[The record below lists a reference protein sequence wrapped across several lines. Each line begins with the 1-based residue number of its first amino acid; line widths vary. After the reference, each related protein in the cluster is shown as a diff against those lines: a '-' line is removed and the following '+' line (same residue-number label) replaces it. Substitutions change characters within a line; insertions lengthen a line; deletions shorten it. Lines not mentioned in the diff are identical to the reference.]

1 MMYTLYDRMETYH
14 IGDQRSPV
22 SRQLWELEAV
32 SSNLASPTTLEYSSI
47 GQSIRLIRGRLKV
60 RFFLFQHTSAQCNG
74 SIPVSKT
81 VCKGSNPLVGA
92 NWFFGVTDSTKR
104 YGRFSKGSNPLGTT
118 IGWIVREARR
128 WSAKPFT
135 LVQIQYPP
143 QTAQQL
149 NGKALDS

>member
-1 MMYTLYDRMETYH
+1 MESDKYDKSQTSQLSWLEHYTFNIGVNGSNPLGVTN

-32 SSNLASPTTLEYSSI
+32 SSNLASPTKQRYNSA
-47 GQSIRLIRGRLKV
+47 GQSAILIRLKSVV
-60 RFFLFQHTSAQCNG
+60 RIHISLLTSAQCNG

-118 IGWIVREARR
+118 
-128 WSAKPFT
+128 
-135 LVQIQYPP
+135 
-143 QTAQQL
+143 
-149 NGKALDS
+149 N